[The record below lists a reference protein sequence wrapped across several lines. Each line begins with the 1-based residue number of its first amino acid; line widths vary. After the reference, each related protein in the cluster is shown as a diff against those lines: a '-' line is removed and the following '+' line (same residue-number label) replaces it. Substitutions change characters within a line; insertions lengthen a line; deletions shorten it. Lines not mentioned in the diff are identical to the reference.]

1 MSGGTVDNKKKK
13 NRRNQSVS
21 PRLFCFCFVCF
32 SVVAQVR
39 IRVLMEVIGSWMRRR
54 LSASIADVT
63 SGTLCN
69 FTSQMTSVLSLSL
82 FSSSLPEM
90 ASYSSGSRIQL
101 VIKRYQIKYQ
111 KKNARVATYLFSLVK
126 YIGRR
131 GGGGGRKKKPDRRYN
146 LSLNSAHPPAVPYI

>member
-1 MSGGTVDNKKKK
+1 MSGGTVDNKK

-82 FSSSLPEM
+82 FLLPAGDGQLFQRVSYTTRNKKISNKISKKRRRRASGNLSLFSSKI
-90 ASYSSGSRIQL
+90 YRSSG
-101 VIKRYQIKYQ
+101 
-111 KKNARVATYLFSLVK
+111 
-126 YIGRR
+126 RR
-131 GGGGGRKKKPDRRYN
+131 RKKKKTR
-146 LSLNSAHPPAVPYI
+146 